1 MPAPSAVS
9 ACSCVQT
16 VLAKQCAVRLS
27 WRFTSPA
34 IIRSGGMASALTS
47 RCERGLP
54 VSPARPRA
62 TFCRKMC
69 LPTEAE
75 IWANV
80 AMARNSRSPSFR
92 PHAQSCGSVDQFGFG
107 SWRSWS
113 DRVNAVANGLD
124 RVLCDCGGLLPLVH
138 QDDPRSVPRR
148 SSRAHPACTS
158 MVANSISITPALSG
172 DGAGTIDGSGA
183 IATSLN
189 AAGIC
194 ARSHSCWRQRN
205 NWLV

>member
-1 MPAPSAVS
+1 MMPAPSTVS

-148 SSRAHPACTS
+148 SSRAHPHAPQCERAVS
-158 MVANSISITPALSG
+158 WVYFLVRSVCPVASNSHLDHVAQN
-172 DGAGTIDGSGA
+172 D
-183 IATSLN
+183 
-189 AAGIC
+189 
-194 ARSHSCWRQRN
+194 ARERFSRSYELCR
-205 NWLV
+205 

>member
-1 MPAPSAVS
+1 
-9 ACSCVQT
+9 
-16 VLAKQCAVRLS
+16 
-27 WRFTSPA
+27 
-34 IIRSGGMASALTS
+34 MASALTS

-107 SWRSWS
+107 HGVRGATASMRSQMGLI
-113 DRVNAVANGLD
+113 VCCATVA
-124 RVLCDCGGLLPLVH
+124 
-138 QDDPRSVPRR
+138 
-148 SSRAHPACTS
+148 AC
-158 MVANSISITPALSG
+158 
-172 DGAGTIDGSGA
+172 
-183 IATSLN
+183 SL
-189 AAGIC
+189 
-194 ARSHSCWRQRN
+194 
-205 NWLV
+205 